1 MISTTNLSQLETIPF
16 VTVIFCIGMACC
28 ICAFALILVNSLWGV
43 NKVRRSYM
51 IWAAS
56 LQNREQQTLGSQ
68 AATKNR
74 LVRELAEEVAWCRR
88 ESTFWHAAFGTFTLC
103 HLCVTGGTALTAL
116 KAYATPLI
124 MAGAGAVGVVATVG
138 NGLFKPRVL
147 AEQSLRR
154 AEKLTI
160 ARRQAEAD
168 WDAISSGDS
177 KASAKRQA
185 VIGRLIAC
193 LNQKV

>member
-1 MISTTNLSQLETIPF
+1 MIATDVPQSETIPF
-16 VTVIFCIGMACC
+16 VTLIFCIGMACC
-28 ICAFALILVNSLWGV
+28 ICAFALILINNLWGMY
-43 NKVRRSYM
+43 KVRRSYA

-56 LQNREQQTLGSQ
+56 LQNREQQTLGAQ

-74 LVRELAEEVAWCRR
+74 LVRELADEVAWCRR
-88 ESTFWHAAFGTFTLC
+88 ESTFWHAAFGTFALC

-116 KAYATPLI
+116 KEYATPLI

-154 AEKLTI
+154 AEKLTV

-177 KASAKRQA
+177 NASAKRQM

-193 LNQKV
+193 LNQNV